1 MSEITPKVIKAARR
15 KGSARGKHLTP
26 AQKAEIQQLWR
37 LGEVTLEDLAKRF
50 DKNISTIK
58 SVLKGV
64 KKGEL
69 AEEVKKKVE
78 EEVEKT
84 VVDDAS
90 EYARRVK
97 ETKEEHYRMAA
108 AIAKLTYATIG
119 AAKRD
124 GVPLATVGGDI
135 KTLQLAAQTLKITRE
150 ERYAVLGITLDD
162 DNADKPLPELVVQE
176 LTQDDIEELHQQQL
190 MQQDDFGDDEL
201 FEEEEEENDKVETE

>member
-1 MSEITPKVIKAARR
+1 MSEISPKMMKAVRR
-15 KGSARGKHLTP
+15 KGTARGKHLTP

-50 DKNISTIK
+50 DKNVSTIK
-58 SVLKGV
+58 VVIKGV

-69 AEEVKKKVE
+69 AEEV
-78 EEVEKT
+78 EKA

-90 EYARRVK
+90 EYAKRVK

-108 AIAKLTYATIG
+108 ALAKLTYATIG

-124 GVPLATVGGDI
+124 GKPLATVGGDI
-135 KTLQLAAQTLKITRE
+135 KTLQIAAQTLKITRE
-150 ERYAVLGITLDD
+150 ERYAVLGITVDD
-162 DNADKPLPELVVQE
+162 DNADKPMPDLIVQE

-190 MQQDDFGDDEL
+190 MQQDDFGDDAL
-201 FEEEEEENDKVETE
+201 LMEEEQEEDDRVEVD